1 MFMNAFNQQIFNN
14 ASDDKYE
21 IFQNTLLRIVVCV
34 KRRLLRNRKRKFKT
48 DGVKYKVFEEEE
60 LFQQIFQISMKCKNC
75 SSCC

>member
-1 MFMNAFNQQIFNN
+1 MNVFNQQLFDNI
-14 ASDDKYE
+14 SDTNYE
-21 IFQNTLLRIVVCV
+21 NFQNKLLRNVVCV